1 MSSKR
6 SLTQGAP
13 PVFTSD
19 IVRAADGNTRVLYNQ
34 DKEALKSSGIIKNT
48 AFRYDQP
55 GTGLRSTQ
63 QISLDYEGLENHVF
77 FNSAVASVNVAFN
90 KIINLYPFD
99 GSDAERIEFLD
110 GLTGYEKYIFDK
122 FPTNKG
128 YLFFSGSTHG
138 GSLEGSH
145 IKVVDFAGSTFPT
158 LSKRADGDNILDPL
172 NKSITFEME
181 LFVPAIANSNQVLL
195 QKLSGTTKGITLG
208 LSQSSSTSACNI
220 LFAITSGSEARLH
233 TSASIVKGRFNH
245 ICATFN
251 RKSGNNFLEIFVNT
265 ERLATSST
273 SYGMGNI
280 DFQVSPLMIGS
291 GTTHRHMGPN
301 YTTLDF
307 TPTQTFSGALD
318 ELRIFHSNRTKETQK
333 KFKNKNIFATE
344 DLKLY
349 FKFNEPTGTL
359 GQRSNIVLDSSGN
372 SLHSLVSNFTH
383 NLRNTSSIASP
394 LKDEKDEF
402 NPVLFPGFNRVHLL
416 NMRLLNSGTSY
427 DEENPNLITKLVPKH
442 YFEEGK
448 AFFGFENEEGT
459 ITGSI
464 GGSSIPGSAELG
476 TEQILSS
483 FLYVWAKLFDEMKI
497 YTDQL
502 SKVKTVSYDRED
514 SIADHLLPSLVDHY
528 GVTIP
533 NFFSDSDPAQF
544 YQGEDLKDIAGY
556 SSKSLQFVKNE
567 ITRRILTN
575 FRDAIRSK
583 GTLHAVKSLI
593 RSMGI
598 DPDSNFRI
606 REFGGP
612 TQRKIKQFRKRKTET
627 STLLTFTGSLAS
639 TVDKTSV
646 DLRGINPKMPF
657 VQSPFLSGSRI
668 EVGNPLNKGV
678 MVNKGT
684 PNGVH
689 GISNASSD
697 GLFTSGS
704 WTYEG
709 IYKFEN
715 ITSTGSVA
723 SHPTTQSLARLNVSG
738 AISNANSYGLIF
750 NLLAVTG
757 SENTGVRL
765 FGRPS
770 FGTTST
776 TIYPALDLELSGVDI
791 FDGQKWS
798 VSFGR
803 SRNDLTGSVVSS
815 SYFLRCAKQDNG
827 RIVNY
832 YATSS
837 FYLEDPTGSFGNVV
851 LQTLSN
857 NSSGSF
863 FTIGS
868 QSLDLGAGY
877 YLNTR
882 NVKPL
887 ANQTDFTGKVGHIR
901 FWSKSL
907 EAEEWKEH
915 VRNFKSLGVF
925 NPLVN
930 FNFETSP
937 TGSFERLRIDASTD
951 QVLTSALADGSRK
964 IFDFSQNNLHLT
976 GTGFASGSGII
987 FPETFYYSHISPRF
1001 DEAETDVKVRARGY
1015 SQKQNVKEFDVEFAP
1030 IYKLQPS
1037 LEPTDDPRF
1046 TIDFSIADAVDE
1058 DIINIFATL
1067 QEIEN
1072 AIGDPELMFAPDYPG
1087 LTNLRDVYFN
1097 RLTQK
1102 INNKEFFEF
1111 YKWFDGAIGNMIE
1124 DLLPKKTRFQGIN
1137 FVIESHILE
1146 RPKFEYLFNDHYLG
1160 DNNRSDLK
1168 GKILLQQFVASMKK
1182 F

>member
-19 IVRAADGNTRVLYNQ
+19 IVRAADGDSRALYNQ
-34 DKEALKSSGIIKNT
+34 DKQTLKSSGIIKST

-63 QISLDYEGLENHVF
+63 QIALDYAGLENHIF
-77 FNSAVASVNVAFN
+77 FNSAVTSVNVAFDR
-90 KIINLYPFD
+90 IINNYPFD
-99 GSDAERIEFLD
+99 GTSAERIEFLD
-110 GLTGYEKYIFDK
+110 SLTGYEKYIFDK
-122 FPTNKG
+122 FPTSKG

-138 GSLEGSH
+138 GPLEGSH

-158 LSKRADGDNILDPL
+158 LSKRDDGENVLDPL
-172 NKSITFEME
+172 NRSISFEME
-181 LFVPAIANSNQVLL
+181 LFVPTIANSNQVVI
-195 QKLSGTTKGITLG
+195 QKLSGSTKGITLG
-208 LSQSSSTSACNI
+208 LSQSASTTTCNL
-220 LFAITSGSEARLH
+220 LFAISSGSEARLH
-233 TSASIVKGRFNH
+233 TSASIAKGKFNH

-251 RKSGNNFLEIFVNT
+251 RKAGNNFLEIFVNSA
-265 ERLATSST
+265 RVATSSK

-280 DFQVSPLMIGS
+280 DFQVSPLVIGS
-291 GTTHRHMGPN
+291 GSIHRHMGPN
-301 YTTLDF
+301 YSTLNF

-318 ELRIFHSNRTKETQK
+318 ELRVFHSIRSEETQK
-333 KFKNKNIFATE
+333 EFKNKNIFAEE

-349 FKFNEPTGTL
+349 FKFNEPTGSL

-372 SLHSLVSNFTH
+372 SLHSLITNFKH
-383 NLRNTSSIASP
+383 SLRNTSSIDVP
-394 LKDEKDEF
+394 LKDEKEEF
-402 NPVLFPGFNRVHLL
+402 NPVLFPGYSKVHLL
-416 NMRLLNSGTSY
+416 NMDLLNSGTSY
-427 DEENPNLITKLVPKH
+427 DQENPNLITKLVPKH

-448 AFFGFENEEGT
+448 AFFGFENEEGN

-464 GGSSIPGSAELG
+464 GGASIPGSAELG

-483 FLYVWAKLFDEMKI
+483 FLYVWAKFFDEMKI
-497 YTDQL
+497 YVDQL

-514 SIADHLLPSLVDHY
+514 TIADHLLPSLVDHY
-528 GVTIP
+528 GVSIP
-533 NFFSDSDPAQF
+533 NFFADSDPAQF

-556 SSKSLQFVKNE
+556 SSKTLQFVKNE

-575 FRDAIRSK
+575 FQDVIRSK
-583 GTLHAVKSLI
+583 GTLHGVKSLI

-612 TQRKIKQFRKRKTET
+612 TQRKIKQYRKRKTET
-627 STLLTFTGSLAS
+627 STLLTFSGSLAT
-639 TVDKTSV
+639 TVVKTSV

-668 EVGNPLNKGV
+668 EVGNPLIRGS

-684 PNGVH
+684 RNGVH
-689 GISNASSD
+689 GVSNQPSD

-715 ITSTGSVA
+715 ITATGSVA
-723 SHPTTQSLARLNVSG
+723 SHPTTQSLMRLNVSG
-738 AISNANSYGLIF
+738 AVSNANAYGLIF

-757 SENTGVRL
+757 SENSGVRL

-770 FGTTST
+770 FGVTST
-776 TIYPALDLELSGVDI
+776 TVYPALDMELSGVDI
-791 FDGQKWS
+791 FDGQKWN

-803 SRNDLTGSVVSS
+803 FRNDLTGSAVSS
-815 SYFLRCAKQDNG
+815 SYFLRCARQDNG
-827 RIVNY
+827 RIVDY
-832 YATSS
+832 FATSS
-837 FYLEDPTGSFGNVV
+837 FYLEDPSGSFGNVV
-851 LQTLSN
+851 LQSLSN
-857 NSSGSF
+857 NPSGSF

-868 QSLDLGAGY
+868 QSLNLGTGY

-882 NVKPL
+882 NVRPL
-887 ANQTDFTGKVGHIR
+887 ANQTNFTGKVGHIR
-901 FWSKSL
+901 FWSKAL
-907 EAEEWKEH
+907 QAEEWKEH
-915 VRNFKSLGVF
+915 VRNFKSLGVS

-930 FNFETSP
+930 FNFETTPS
-937 TGSFERLRIDASTD
+937 GSFERLRIDASTD
-951 QVLTSALADGSRK
+951 QVLTSALANRSRQ
-964 IFDFSQNNLHLT
+964 IFDFSQNDFHLT
-976 GTGFASGSGII
+976 GTGFASGSDII

-1015 SQKQNVKEFDVEFAP
+1015 SQKANVKEFDVEFAP
-1030 IYKLQPS
+1030 IHKLQPS

-1058 DIINIFATL
+1058 DIINIFSTL

-1072 AIGDPELMFAPDYPG
+1072 AIGNPELMFAPDYPS

-1097 RLTQK
+1097 RLTKK

-1111 YKWFDGAIGNMIE
+1111 YKWFDGAVGNMIE

-1168 GKILLQQFVASMKK
+1168 GRILLQQFVASMKK